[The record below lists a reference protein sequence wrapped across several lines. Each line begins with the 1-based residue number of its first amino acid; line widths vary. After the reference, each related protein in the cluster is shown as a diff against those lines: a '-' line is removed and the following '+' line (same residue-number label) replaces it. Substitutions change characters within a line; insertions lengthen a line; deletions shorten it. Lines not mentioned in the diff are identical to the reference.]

1 MINYINEQFT
11 ALSSVIGGAAD
22 LGRVGGNL
30 GSIGKIG
37 GDLGGTVGKI
47 GDDLGGT
54 IGKIGDDLGGTIG
67 KIGDDLGGTVG
78 KIGDN
83 LGGTVGKIGDDL
95 GGTGGKISDDT
106 LKTVDDA
113 IKNSPDEL
121 VTKSK
126 SILAQAGESATNF
139 AKKHPILTGVGLTA
153 GGVAIYAAATN
164 KSFDQAVKELTNS
177 VGTNVI
183 RPISESVSNLAGTVL
198 QVGVRDVGQPFFG
211 PIWDAIKEF
220 FNAFKTP
227 LIIIGV
233 ILALI
238 IIYKIYNF
246 VNN

>member
-22 LGRVGGNL
+22 LG
-30 GSIGKIG
+30 KI
-37 GDLGGTVGKI
+37 GKI
-47 GDDLGGT
+47 GDDLGS
-54 IGKIGDDLGGTIG
+54 IGKIGDDLGGIG
-67 KIGDDLGGTVG
+67 KIGDDLGGIGKIGDDLGGIG

-121 VTKSK
+121 VAKSK

-164 KSFDQAVKELTNS
+164 KSFDQSVRELTNS

-198 QVGVRDVGQPFFG
+198 EVGARDVGQPLLG

-220 FNAFKTP
+220 FNAFKIP

-233 ILALI
+233 ILVLI

>member
-11 ALSSVIGGAAD
+11 ALSSVIGGATD
-22 LGRVGGNL
+22 LGRIGGDL
-30 GSIGKIG
+30 GGIGKIG
-37 GDLGGTVGKI
+37 GDLGG
-47 GDDLGGT
+47 
-54 IGKIGDDLGGTIG
+54 IGKIGGDLGGIG

-78 KIGDN
+78 KIGDD

-95 GGTGGKISDDT
+95 GGTGGKISDDA

-139 AKKHPILTGVGLTA
+139 AKKHPILTAAGLTA

-198 QVGVRDVGQPFFG
+198 QVAGRDIGQPLFG
-211 PIWDAIKEF
+211 PIWDAIKDF